1 MRNRKEKAIAKG
13 FNNADFTCLYKL
25 IPFWKKGKVGV
36 LEYYSGI
43 IILKPEFSYI
53 EVFEEDNYI
62 YFIVKIGAKY
72 RLYSSYI
79 FSKYARPIN
88 DDEYDS
94 VEFIK
99 EEKYNYLKI
108 GIGNNYGLFE
118 TDGYGKITELVPI
131 AYSKLEIEG
140 AYPILFIA
148 YLDAKSEQ
156 FDLYGKCSDEKEA
169 G

>member
-13 FNNADFTCLYKL
+13 FNNADFTYLYKL

-94 VEFIK
+94 VELIK
-99 EEKYNYLKI
+99 EEKYNYLLPFF
-108 GIGNNYGLFE
+108 N
-118 TDGYGKITELVPI
+118 
-131 AYSKLEIEG
+131 
-140 AYPILFIA
+140 
-148 YLDAKSEQ
+148 LDK
-156 FDLYGKCSDEKEA
+156 
-169 G
+169 